1 MPTDPLTW
9 PEPLSVRHT
18 PWATPLRRPRMSN
31 AEDVRAGLSLTNRFL
46 IKDGV
51 PVVPVSGELHYSRVP
66 RHRWAERLRQ
76 MKAGGVTVVASY
88 IFWLHHSP
96 ARGEYRFDGN
106 LDLAAFVD
114 LADEIGLDVVLRV
127 GPWVHA
133 ESRNG
138 GFPDW
143 VQQAPVRHR
152 TDDPD
157 YLVMVEEF
165 FAAIGGALDGR
176 ASASGTVLGIQIENE
191 LYTQPGHLSTLKRMS
206 REAGMSAPLWTATA
220 WDSAELPDGEV
231 LPLYGGYGD
240 GFWVDSDAPWAPNFR
255 DHYFF
260 SHVWDDPGIGA
271 DVRRAQNIEAAKGGP
286 RVPSAEFPAA
296 TCELAGGM
304 ATAYHRRPRPSALDV
319 ATIAHCKIG
328 NGSAWQGYYMYAGGT
343 NPSAPDGMQE
353 SHATGYPNDLPRL
366 GYDFHAPIGEAGA
379 LSGSHAELR
388 RQHTFLAAF
397 GARLADMPSS
407 LPDVRPDGVEDSA
420 TLRWALRSDGDT
432 GFLFVAWHQ
441 PHFPLDTYRG
451 ARFRVVLGDRELE
464 FPSHPVDIPA
474 GTLARWPVNLT
485 AGGVRLAWAT
495 ASALTVLPGAV
506 PTLVL
511 LAEAGIR
518 PEIAHVVDGEVTVQE
533 VTPGLEPLRLT
544 AESGTLDVLV
554 LPAGTA
560 GSAWVTEAG
569 GRRVLLS
576 DDELQWDA
584 SGQITVKA
592 AAIPSVRTYDPS
604 ARTFVDLPIAPA
616 HTPVTVDVTAVEIR
630 PAAAVPAEYGKHDG
644 RSSAPGRV
652 AFDEHAAAYRLEL
665 PEWAADPDHDALLE
679 IDWAGD
685 VGELRVDGVTVT
697 DRFWDGSRWQVNL
710 VDAGYRAGAQLT
722 LHLLPLATVSSVSV
736 PEEARDRLVAAGSQ
750 LLAIDAI
757 RVIGRSTTVEPP
769 HEHRVRKTSRR
780 MADGREIIYFDDTE
794 PYVSGAAVRQ
804 AEDTR
809 PLPPASEVLRGGAEV
824 RYDPLT
830 GEWIAM
836 ASHRNDRTFMPPA
849 DQDPLAPT
857 VPGGFPTEIAEAD
870 YDVVVFENRFPA
882 LSPRNGGE
890 DSLLDGDP
898 LWPVQAADGR
908 TEVVCFSS
916 APQGSFGSL
925 TPHRARTV
933 IEAWADRTAE
943 LGRQPGVEHVFVFE
957 NRGKEIG
964 VTLPHPHGQIY
975 AFPFVPPKAARML
988 EMAERHRERTGGNLF
1003 RDILDAE
1010 RRSGRRVVTGTDHW
1024 TAYVPAAA
1032 RWPVEVHLA
1041 PHRDVADL
1049 TELTGPERDDLA
1061 RIYLDVLGRLDRYF
1075 PGPEPLPYIAGVHQA
1090 PVRAGRDLFRLHLQV
1105 FSVLRAPGKLKYL
1118 AGVESAMAAW
1128 ISDTTPEK
1136 IAARLREVG

>member
-1 MPTDPLTW
+1 MPKET
-9 PEPLSVRHT
+9 EPLSVRHH
-18 PWATPLRRPRMSN
+18 PWTTPLRRPRMSN
-31 AEDVRAGLSLTNRFL
+31 DEDVRAGLSLTNRYL
-46 IKDGV
+46 IKNGS

-88 IFWLHHSP
+88 LFWLHHSP
-96 ARGEYRFDGN
+96 APGEYRFDGN
-106 LDLAAFVD
+106 LDVAAFVD
-114 LADEIGLDVVLRV
+114 LAAETGLDVVLRI

-143 VQQAPVRHR
+143 VQRAPVRHR
-152 TDDPD
+152 TDDPA
-157 YLVMVEEF
+157 YLSLVEEW
-165 FAAIGGALDGR
+165 FAAIGAQLSGHLDR
-176 ASASGTVLGIQIENE
+176 VLGIQLENE
-191 LYTQPGHLSTLKRMS
+191 LYTQPEHLRTLKRMS
-206 REAGMSAPLWTATA
+206 RAAGMSAPLWTATA
-220 WDSAELPDGEV
+220 WDSAELPEEEV

-286 RVPSAEFPAA
+286 RVPSDLFPAA

-304 ATAYHRRPRPSALDV
+304 ATAYHRRPLPSALDV

-343 NPSAPDGMQE
+343 NPDVPGGLQE

-379 LSGSHAELR
+379 LAGSHAELR
-388 RQHTFLAAF
+388 RQHSFLAAF

-407 LPDVRPDGVEDSA
+407 LPDVRPDGVEDST
-420 TLRWALRSDGDT
+420 TLRWALRSDGT
-432 GFLFVAWHQ
+432 SGFLFVAWHQ
-441 PHFPLDTYRG
+441 PHVPLDTYRG
-451 ARFRVVLGDRELE
+451 ARFKVVLADREVE
-464 FPSHPVDIPA
+464 FPSQPVDIPA
-474 GTLARWPVNLT
+474 GTLARWPVGLT
-485 AGGVRLAWAT
+485 AGGVRLDWAT
-495 ASALTVLPGAV
+495 ASALTLLPGAV

-511 LAEAGIR
+511 LAEAGIA
-518 PEIAHVVDGEVTVQE
+518 PALSVGGQE
-533 VTPGLEPLRLT
+533 RAITPGLEPTRFET
-544 AESGTLDVLV
+544 ATGTLDVLV

-560 GSAWVTEAG
+560 GSLWVCEAA

-584 SGQITVKA
+584 SGRILAKTA
-592 AAIPSVRTYDPS
+592 STASVRVYDPA
-604 ARTFVDLPIAPA
+604 ARAFADLPVSPA
-616 HTPVTVDVTAVEIR
+616 HVPLTVDVATTELR
-630 PAAAVPAEYGKHDG
+630 PAGDVPAEYGKHDG
-644 RSSAPGRV
+644 RCSAPGPE
-652 AFDEHAAAYRLEL
+652 AFDEFAAVHRLHL
-665 PEWAADPDHDALLE
+665 PDWAADPEHDALLQ

-685 VGELRVDGVTVT
+685 VGELRVDGVAVT

-710 VDAGYRAGAQLT
+710 VDAGYRAGAEVT
-722 LHLLPLATVSSVSV
+722 LHLLPLATVSPVSV
-736 PEEARDRLVAAGSQ
+736 PSQARDRLVAAGSQ
-750 LLAIDAI
+750 LLAVDAI
-757 RVIGRSTTVEPP
+757 RVVGRATTGEPDRP
-769 HEHRVRKTSRR
+769 HRVRKTSRR

-809 PLPPASEVLRGGAEV
+809 PLPSAEEVLKGGAQV

-836 ASHRNDRTFMPPA
+836 ASHRNDRTFLPPA

-870 YDVVVFENRFPA
+870 YDVVVFENRFPSF
-882 LSPRNGGE
+882 SPRNGG
-890 DSLLDGDP
+890 SASFVDGDP
-898 LWPVQAADGR
+898 LWPTRPADGR

-916 APQGSFGSL
+916 APKGSFGGL
-925 TPHRARTV
+925 HPRRARTV
-933 IEAWADRTAE
+933 LEAWADRTAE
-943 LGRQPGVEHVFVFE
+943 LGGQPGVEHVFVFE
-957 NRGKEIG
+957 NRGREIG

-988 EMAERHRERTGGNLF
+988 EMARQHRDRTGGNLF
-1003 RDILDAE
+1003 RDILEAE
-1010 RRSGRRVVTGTDHW
+1010 RRAGTRIVTVGEHW

-1041 PHRDVADL
+1041 PHRDVPDL
-1049 TELTGPERDDLA
+1049 PALTDAERDDLV
-1061 RIYLDVLGRLDRYF
+1061 RIYLDVLGRLDRYH

-1090 PVRAGRDLFRLHLQV
+1090 PVRQGRDLFRLHLQV

-1118 AGVESAMAAW
+1118 AGVESAMASW
-1128 ISDTTPEK
+1128 ISDTTPER